1 MYRPKK
7 SLPKNG
13 TKMDVYK
20 LIREGERKALK
31 AYFSG
36 EPLDQICRRFGY
48 SRVRLQAMAEDYKSG
63 KIDIFGPMDKKK
75 IDNQLKE
82 VDLLKARVAELEEA
96 LKISKIKAEG
106 YEIMMRLIREEYG
119 IDLPKKVEA
128 KQSAS
133 SKSDIR
139 K

>member
-1 MYRPKK
+1 
-7 SLPKNG
+7 
-13 TKMDVYK
+13 MDAYK

-36 EPLDQICRRFGY
+36 EPLNQICRRFGY

-63 KIDIFGPMDKKK
+63 KIDIFGPMDKKR

-82 VDLLKARVAELEEA
+82 VDRLKARVAELEEA
-96 LKISKIKAEG
+96 LKMSKIKAEG
-106 YEIMMRLIREEYG
+106 YEIMMRIIQEEYG

-133 SKSDIR
+133 SKSDTR

>member
-1 MYRPKK
+1 
-7 SLPKNG
+7 
-13 TKMDVYK
+13 MDVYK

>member
-1 MYRPKK
+1 M
-7 SLPKNG
+7 
-13 TKMDVYK
+13 
-20 LIREGERKALK
+20 IREGERKALK